1 MIIVN
6 KYIQIVSFFV
16 LSAMFYEK
24 NQKKKLL
31 NVLLLDITATAEK
44 SWIMTSLRFLQ
55 LSVTDRD
62 GEQSGPSYLTLTPAY
77 GIS

>member
-6 KYIQIVSFFV
+6 KYIQIVSFFA

-24 NQKKKLL
+24 NQKKTIECAITGHYCHCWKVL
-31 NVLLLDITATAEK
+31 NHDIT
-44 SWIMTSLRFLQ
+44 
-55 LSVTDRD
+55 SVTDRD
-62 GEQSGPSYLTLTPAY
+62 GEQSGPSYLTLTPAS

>member
-1 MIIVN
+1 MR
-6 KYIQIVSFFV
+6 KTQ
-16 LSAMFYEK
+16 
-24 NQKKKLL
+24 KKLL

-62 GEQSGPSYLTLTPAY
+62 GEQSGPSYLTLTPAS